1 MIYLENKTKVI
12 VEPVLDHSFIKTVQ
26 SELNKEPVKI
36 KVQLDTGSIK
46 QLQNDFPALK
56 LKLDNNQITK
66 DVKAVTKDTSAAYKT
81 LSDNISQL
89 SNIAGFNQIAKVGLQ
104 GLKLIVDNQEIAGA
118 SKEINGLG
126 IEYQRLTSHADE
138 FNKTLSKVGTSPQ
151 DMNLTN
157 SFLDIGTAILKV
169 VDNIGLLNTAMV
181 GLSLFGTKK
190 GVG

>member
-66 DVKAVTKDTSAAYKT
+66 DVKVVTKDTSAAYKT